1 MSFEWIAQQGDP
13 TMSHNHQSTRQQ
25 HVGSARHGH
34 GKMSQIAL
42 GAAAAKAIEAVAAR
56 VTIMAVKRM
65 FNLMVVV
72 VVTMRKRG

>member
-1 MSFEWIAQQGDP
+1 MSLDWVAREGEP
-13 TMSHNHQSTRQQ
+13 TVSHNHQSTRQQ

-56 VTIMAVKRM
+56 VTMMAVKRM

-72 VVTMRKRG
+72 IVTMRKQG